1 MQDKL
6 IKLIMDRH
14 RIAGTHGL
22 SLYLGELVDEAAILR
37 PEEYHLS
44 LAEVKVTGGSINDH
58 VLQVITYDYR
68 PHRTADAETMPP
80 SRNYGILNLPRSLM
94 APPLRQWGP

>member
-1 MQDKL
+1 
-6 IKLIMDRH
+6 MDRH

-44 LAEVKVTGGSINDH
+44 LADVKVTGGSINDH

-94 APPLRQWGP
+94 LPPLRQWGP

>member
-1 MQDKL
+1 
-6 IKLIMDRH
+6 MDRH
-14 RIAGTHGL
+14 NIAGTHGL

-37 PEEYHLS
+37 PEEYHLT

-80 SRNYGILNLPRSLM
+80 SRNYGILHLPRSLM